1 MINALYD
8 IGKLVIEEE
17 YDGKSLEELSFKDKL
32 SIYLDNYQISD
43 STNIIYV
50 DFQKQDN
57 NIKFIGTTFTEFDP
71 YESNKLLYKKGSS
84 RGTNLSPTTIIT
96 ELNKS
101 YKNKFVKW
109 FSNNKKD
116 EFISLIYDEID
127 NHVDDIKDSIL
138 STLVSTEL
146 LNDKGEIKRDNK
158 VLLSIRIKEGDKF
171 NYLSDYPLF
180 GNIIIDQVN
189 EKYYRSSLKKIKG
202 KGIEI
207 KGKGI
212 CYLCDNEKEL
222 YGLVPSSIG
231 LTFATADKKGS
242 IPGLNIKNQWKQAG
256 ICQDCALYLTVGKNF
271 IEENLNFSEFKL
283 NYYAIPKFLVNPSE
297 NFDEIYDFIEDNKN
311 KKYEDELVSEE
322 DEIKEIVDKMGDVLE
337 FKYLYYKAVNNSFKI
352 LGYVESLLPSWL
364 GKIYQ
369 KQLDIENEEK
379 YPMFSEDNMK
389 KILGSKVEGNLITIL
404 RNRTILRNMD
414 KDDILNSS
422 NWYAGILR
430 SFMPYKPKKNEERKY
445 LDNKYYLDII
455 TSILSRRKL
464 DFNFLL
470 SIFMDTI
477 RSSWKNNHNECTL
490 KLNILRSLVLIVFL
504 DDLDL
509 FKGGRI
515 MNNETEDILKK
526 LNSDSKKASFL
537 LGVLTK
543 KLTNIQHT
551 RIKATPFINKLN
563 GFSLN
568 HKDIQKL
575 YPKIINKLREYEF
588 AYIDLEN
595 RISELLLSSE
605 DNWNLTRDET
615 SYYFTLGYTMNNKYD
630 KKQEGVDIN
639 E

>member
-17 YDGKSLEELSFKDKL
+17 YDGKSLDELSFNDKL
-32 SIYLDNYQISD
+32 SIYLDNDQISN

-57 NIKFIGTTFTEFDP
+57 NIEFIGTTFTEFDP

-138 STLVSTEL
+138 STLVNNEL
-146 LNDKGEIKRDNK
+146 SNDKGKIKGNNK
-158 VLLSIRIKEGDKF
+158 VLLSIRIKEDDKF
-171 NYLSDYPLF
+171 NYLSDYPIF
-180 GNIIIDQVN
+180 GNIVIDQVN
-189 EKYYRSSLKKIKG
+189 EKYYRSGSKKIKG
-202 KGIEI
+202 N
-207 KGKGI
+207 GI

-231 LTFATADKKGS
+231 LTFATADKAGS

-271 IEENLNFSEFKL
+271 IEENMNFSEFGL
-283 NYYAIPKFLVNPSE
+283 HYYAIPKFLVNPSE

-337 FKYLYYKAVNNSFKI
+337 FKYLYYEASNNSFKI

-389 KILGSKVEGNLITIL
+389 KILGPKVEGNLITIL
-404 RNRTILRNMD
+404 RNLD
-414 KDDILNSS
+414 KYDRLSSS

-430 SFMPYKPKKNEERKY
+430 SFMPYKTK
-445 LDNKYYLDII
+445 NKYYLDII

-477 RSSWKNNHNECTL
+477 RSSWKDNHNEYIL

-543 KLTNIQHT
+543 KLTNIQYS
-551 RIKATPFINKLN
+551 RINATPFINKLN

-575 YPKIINKLREYEF
+575 YPKIINKLREYEV

-615 SYYFTLGYTMNNKYD
+615 SYYFTLGYTMDNKYD

>member
-8 IGKLVIEEE
+8 VGKLVIEEE
-17 YDGKSLEELSFKDKL
+17 YEGKSLDELSFNDKL
-32 SIYLDNYQISD
+32 SIYLDNDQISN

-57 NIKFIGTTFTEFDP
+57 NIEFIGTTFTEFDP

-138 STLVSTEL
+138 STLVNNEL
-146 LNDKGEIKRDNK
+146 SNDKGKIKGNNK
-158 VLLSIRIKEGDKF
+158 VLLSIRIKEDDKF
-171 NYLSDYPLF
+171 NYLSDYPIF
-180 GNIIIDQVN
+180 GNIVIDQVN
-189 EKYYRSSLKKIKG
+189 EKYYRSGSKKIKG
-202 KGIEI
+202 N
-207 KGKGI
+207 GI

-231 LTFATADKKGS
+231 LTFATADKVGS

-271 IEENLNFSEFKL
+271 IEENMNLSEFGL
-283 NYYAIPKFLVNPSE
+283 HYYAIPKFLVNPSE

-337 FKYLYYKAVNNSFKI
+337 FKYLYYEASNNSFKI

-389 KILGSKVEGNLITIL
+389 KILGPKVEGNLITIL
-404 RNRTILRNMD
+404 RNLD
-414 KDDILNSS
+414 KYDRLSSS

-430 SFMPYKPKKNEERKY
+430 SFMPYKTK
-445 LDNKYYLDII
+445 NKYYLDII

-477 RSSWKNNHNECTL
+477 RSSWKDNHNEYIL

-543 KLTNIQHT
+543 KLTNIQYS
-551 RIKATPFINKLN
+551 RINATPFINKLN

-575 YPKIINKLREYEF
+575 YPKIINKLREYEV

-615 SYYFTLGYTMNNKYD
+615 SYYFTLGYTMDNKYD

>member
-17 YDGKSLEELSFKDKL
+17 YDGKSLDELSFNDKL
-32 SIYLDNYQISD
+32 SIYLDNDQISN

-57 NIKFIGTTFTEFDP
+57 NIEFIGTTFTEFDP

-138 STLVSTEL
+138 STLVNNEL
-146 LNDKGEIKRDNK
+146 SNDKGKIKGNNK
-158 VLLSIRIKEGDKF
+158 VLLSIRIKEDDKF
-171 NYLSDYPLF
+171 NYLSDYPIF
-180 GNIIIDQVN
+180 GNIVIDQVN
-189 EKYYRSSLKKIKG
+189 EKYYRSGSKKIKG
-202 KGIEI
+202 N
-207 KGKGI
+207 GI

-231 LTFATADKKGS
+231 LTFATADKAGS

-271 IEENLNFSEFKL
+271 IEENMNFSEFDL
-283 NYYAIPKFLVNPSE
+283 HYYAIPKFLVNPSE

-337 FKYLYYKAVNNSFKI
+337 FKYLYYEASNNSFKI

-369 KQLDIENEEK
+369 KQLNIENEEK

-389 KILGSKVEGNLITIL
+389 KILGPKVEGNLITIL
-404 RNRTILRNMD
+404 RNMD
-414 KDDILNSS
+414 KYDRLSSS

-430 SFMPYKPKKNEERKY
+430 SFMPYKTK
-445 LDNKYYLDII
+445 NKYYLDII

-477 RSSWKNNHNECTL
+477 RSSWKDNHNEYIL

-543 KLTNIQHT
+543 KLTNIQYS
-551 RIKATPFINKLN
+551 RINATPFINKLN

-575 YPKIINKLREYEF
+575 YPKIINKLREYEV

>member
-1 MINALYD
+1 LINALYD

-17 YDGKSLEELSFKDKL
+17 YDGKSLDELSFNDKL
-32 SIYLDNYQISD
+32 SIYLDNDQISN

-57 NIKFIGTTFTEFDP
+57 NIEFIGTTFTEFDP

-138 STLVSTEL
+138 STLVNNEL
-146 LNDKGEIKRDNK
+146 SNDKGKIKGNNK
-158 VLLSIRIKEGDKF
+158 VLLSIRIKEDDKF
-171 NYLSDYPLF
+171 NYLSDYPIF
-180 GNIIIDQVN
+180 GNIVIDQVN
-189 EKYYRSSLKKIKG
+189 EKYYRSGSKKIKG
-202 KGIEI
+202 N
-207 KGKGI
+207 GI

-231 LTFATADKKGS
+231 LTFATADKAGS

-271 IEENLNFSEFKL
+271 IEENMNFSEFDL
-283 NYYAIPKFLVNPSE
+283 HYYAIPKFLVNPSE

-337 FKYLYYKAVNNSFKI
+337 FKYLYYEASNNSFKI

-369 KQLDIENEEK
+369 KQLNIENEEK

-389 KILGSKVEGNLITIL
+389 KILGPKVEGNLITIL
-404 RNRTILRNMD
+404 RNMD
-414 KDDILNSS
+414 KYDRLSSS

-430 SFMPYKPKKNEERKY
+430 SFMPYKTK
-445 LDNKYYLDII
+445 NKYYLDII

-477 RSSWKNNHNECTL
+477 RSSWKDNHNEYIL

-543 KLTNIQHT
+543 KLTNIQYS
-551 RIKATPFINKLN
+551 RINATPFINKLN

-575 YPKIINKLREYEF
+575 YPKIINKLREYEV

>member
-17 YDGKSLEELSFKDKL
+17 YEGKSLDELSFNNKL
-32 SIYLDNYQISD
+32 SIYLDNDQISN

-138 STLVSTEL
+138 STLVNNEL
-146 LNDKGEIKRDNK
+146 SNDKGKIKGNNK
-158 VLLSIRIKEGDKF
+158 VLLSIRIKEDDKF
-171 NYLSDYPLF
+171 NYLSDYPIF
-180 GNIIIDQVN
+180 GNIVIDQVN
-189 EKYYRSSLKKIKG
+189 EKYYRSGSKKIEG
-202 KGIEI
+202 N
-207 KGKGI
+207 GI

-231 LTFATADKKGS
+231 LTFATADKVGS

-271 IEENLNFSEFKL
+271 IEENMNFSEFGL
-283 NYYAIPKFLVNPSE
+283 HYYAIPKFLVNPSE

-337 FKYLYYKAVNNSFKI
+337 FKYLYYEASNNSFKI

-389 KILGSKVEGNLITIL
+389 KILGPKVEGNLITIL
-404 RNRTILRNMD
+404 RNLD
-414 KDDILNSS
+414 KYDRLSSS

-430 SFMPYKPKKNEERKY
+430 SFMPYKTK
-445 LDNKYYLDII
+445 NKYYLDII

-477 RSSWKNNHNECTL
+477 RSSWKDNHNEYIL

-543 KLTNIQHT
+543 KLTNIQYS
-551 RIKATPFINKLN
+551 RINATPFINKLN

-575 YPKIINKLREYEF
+575 YPKIINKLREYEV

-615 SYYFTLGYTMNNKYD
+615 SYYFTLGYTMDNKYD

>member
-17 YDGKSLEELSFKDKL
+17 YEGKSLDELSFNDKL
-32 SIYLDNYQISD
+32 SIYLDNDQISN

-57 NIKFIGTTFTEFDP
+57 NIEFIGTTFTEFDP

-138 STLVSTEL
+138 STLVNNEL
-146 LNDKGEIKRDNK
+146 SNDKGKIKGNNK
-158 VLLSIRIKEGDKF
+158 VLLSIRIKEDDKF
-171 NYLSDYPLF
+171 NYLSDYPIF
-180 GNIIIDQVN
+180 GNIVIDQVN
-189 EKYYRSSLKKIKG
+189 EKYYRSGSKKIEG
-202 KGIEI
+202 N
-207 KGKGI
+207 GI

-231 LTFATADKKGS
+231 LTFATADKVGS

-271 IEENLNFSEFKL
+271 IEENMNLSEFDL
-283 NYYAIPKFLVNPSE
+283 HYYAIPKFLVNPSE

-337 FKYLYYKAVNNSFKI
+337 FKYLYYEASNNSFKI

-389 KILGSKVEGNLITIL
+389 KILGPKVEGNLITIL
-404 RNRTILRNMD
+404 RNLD
-414 KDDILNSS
+414 KYDRLSSS

-430 SFMPYKPKKNEERKY
+430 SFMPYKTK
-445 LDNKYYLDII
+445 NKYYLDII

-477 RSSWKNNHNECTL
+477 RSSWKDNHNEYIL

-543 KLTNIQHT
+543 KLTNIQYS
-551 RIKATPFINKLN
+551 RINATPFINKLN

-575 YPKIINKLREYEF
+575 YPKIINKLREYEV

-615 SYYFTLGYTMNNKYD
+615 SYYFTLGYTMDNKYD

>member
-1 MINALYD
+1 M
-8 IGKLVIEEE
+8 
-17 YDGKSLEELSFKDKL
+17 
-32 SIYLDNYQISD
+32 
-43 STNIIYV
+43 
-50 DFQKQDN
+50 
-57 NIKFIGTTFTEFDP
+57 
-71 YESNKLLYKKGSS
+71 
-84 RGTNLSPTTIIT
+84 
-96 ELNKS
+96 
-101 YKNKFVKW
+101 W
-109 FSNNKKD
+109 
-116 EFISLIYDEID
+116 
-127 NHVDDIKDSIL
+127 
-138 STLVSTEL
+138 
-146 LNDKGEIKRDNK
+146 K
-158 VLLSIRIKEGDKF
+158 V
-171 NYLSDYPLF
+171 
-180 GNIIIDQVN
+180 
-189 EKYYRSSLKKIKG
+189 YY
-202 KGIEI
+202 
-207 KGKGI
+207 
-212 CYLCDNEKEL
+212 
-222 YGLVPSSIG
+222 
-231 LTFATADKKGS
+231 
-242 IPGLNIKNQWKQAG
+242 
-256 ICQDCALYLTVGKNF
+256 
-271 IEENLNFSEFKL
+271 
-283 NYYAIPKFLVNPSE
+283 
-297 NFDEIYDFIEDNKN
+297 
-311 KKYEDELVSEE
+311 
-322 DEIKEIVDKMGDVLE
+322 
-337 FKYLYYKAVNNSFKI
+337 
-352 LGYVESLLPSWL
+352 PSWL

-389 KILGSKVEGNLITIL
+389 KILGPKVEGNLITIL
-404 RNRTILRNMD
+404 RNLD
-414 KDDILNSS
+414 KYDRLSSS

-430 SFMPYKPKKNEERKY
+430 SFMPYKTK
-445 LDNKYYLDII
+445 NKYYLDII

-477 RSSWKNNHNECTL
+477 RSSWKDNHNEYIL

-543 KLTNIQHT
+543 KLTNIQYS
-551 RIKATPFINKLN
+551 RINATPFINKLN

-575 YPKIINKLREYEF
+575 YPKIINKLREYEV

-615 SYYFTLGYTMNNKYD
+615 SYYFTLGYTMDNKYD

>member
-17 YDGKSLEELSFKDKL
+17 YDGKSLDELSFNDKL
-32 SIYLDNYQISD
+32 SIYLDNDQISN

-57 NIKFIGTTFTEFDP
+57 NIEFIGTTFTEFDP

-138 STLVSTEL
+138 STLVNNEL
-146 LNDKGEIKRDNK
+146 SNDKGKIKGNNK
-158 VLLSIRIKEGDKF
+158 VLLSIRIKEDDKF
-171 NYLSDYPLF
+171 NYLSDYPIF
-180 GNIIIDQVN
+180 GNIVIDQVN
-189 EKYYRSSLKKIKG
+189 EKYYRSGSKKIEG
-202 KGIEI
+202 N
-207 KGKGI
+207 GI

-231 LTFATADKKGS
+231 LTFATADKVGS

-271 IEENLNFSEFKL
+271 IEENMNFSEFGL
-283 NYYAIPKFLVNPSE
+283 HYYAIPKFLVNPSE

-337 FKYLYYKAVNNSFKI
+337 FKYLYYEASNNSFKI

-379 YPMFSEDNMK
+379 YPMFSENNMK
-389 KILGSKVEGNLITIL
+389 KILGPKVEGNLITIL
-404 RNRTILRNMD
+404 RNLD
-414 KDDILNSS
+414 KYDRLSSS

-430 SFMPYKPKKNEERKY
+430 SFMPYKTK
-445 LDNKYYLDII
+445 NKYYLDII

-477 RSSWKNNHNECTL
+477 RSSWKDNHNEYIL

-543 KLTNIQHT
+543 KLTNIQYS
-551 RIKATPFINKLN
+551 RINATPFINKLN

-575 YPKIINKLREYEF
+575 YPKIINKLREYEV

-615 SYYFTLGYTMNNKYD
+615 SYYFTLGYTMDNKYD